1 MPRDSRHYRKP
12 AKPIKSAADVEQAL
26 SLISRGTTDGLF
38 IICASVFDGL
48 FKDIAEKAVQNQ
60 V

>member
-1 MPRDSRHYRKP
+1 VA

-48 FKDIAEKAVQNQ
+48 FKDIAEKAVPNQ